1 MIAYL
6 QSLLPRLAQYSKKLD
21 DTAAFVDI
29 PWAFIDETNVKITYI
44 FRRQGDILVSRQGEV
59 SRGTWEYLPQIQ
71 SLLIQ
76 AQGKERIYNQG
87 LLLDSAVMV
96 LRKDGTDE
104 IFALANPDKIPNM
117 DVVAYLESFE
127 AKRLHPDSPQAV
139 EVKPRTFTTDR
150 GLSIK
155 LIPPNDISGYAYK
168 YYSVVMT
175 DTNMPVSDG
184 KYQIN
189 DNGKVVLEVK
199 NGKVIGY
206 TDETDSIITTISFI
220 FIGFIVLVVLWHI
233 GNQ

>member
-139 EVKPRTFTTDR
+139 GVKPRTFTTDK
-150 GLSIK
+150 GFSIQ
-155 LIPPNDISGYAYK
+155 LVPPKDAK
-168 YYSVVMT
+168 YFVYINSSVVMT

-206 TDETDSIITTISFI
+206 MDELNSIMTTLIYVGLVI
-220 FIGFIVLVVLWHI
+220 AGLVLLWVFQ
-233 GNQ
+233 N